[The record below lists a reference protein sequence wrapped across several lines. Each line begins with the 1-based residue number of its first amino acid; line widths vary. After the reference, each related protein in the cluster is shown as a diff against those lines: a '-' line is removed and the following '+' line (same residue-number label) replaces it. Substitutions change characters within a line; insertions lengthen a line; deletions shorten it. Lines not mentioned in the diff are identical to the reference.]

1 MDPESRHKCKRVGDG
16 MKDRVPKYPGK
27 ALITPEN
34 GSEAYYA
41 TIARADEPVE
51 EGTPLNKATLLSDD
65 AAHTLEVGEYEEPTP
80 NDAFLNVR
88 KPGDIRMSMRPSI
101 TDEWMLCNGATL
113 DAAEYPL
120 LADALGYSFVNRL
133 ELEGEIVIEVSSSIT
148 NYIRPSCV
156 QCAFYDSENDVM
168 YLLANP
174 SRTPASSSS
183 NSVVGTV
190 YLLRAPGV
198 ETNLENYTVTYVQ
211 TNATETSAGAGARTM
226 AIQKVQSSIV
236 VLVYYNTGTTNSANK
251 GFYKSVYDLNGNL
264 TSYQYLTGFALYTL
278 SPDLI
283 VYAPEFDAEY
293 PYLIGYKI
301 YSSGDNLYHIFPV
314 SNLLQSDAQVGRNI
328 AESGTSVSNTGVKKA
343 FYTRDTLLFLGKEYK
358 SSNVNIR
365 HITTMPTS
373 NDTSPYFASNNY
385 STLLVTI
392 TGTESSV
399 DVSTHLFEG
408 NSASYL
414 FVRASSTSCVV
425 VVNSSTN
432 ITTDTEHHPYNVL
445 GFDIYAM
452 SYVNT
457 TKYGLILVALLSDGN
472 IYKISSETDILDP
485 NTWEIIGKT
494 DESMISSYDSCVKN
508 TNTSNTIMLQNTQ
521 SDRTTSITLESI
533 DGIAFTVGASV
544 KLPELSA
551 DYTNYWIKVK

>member
-1 MDPESRHKCKRVGDG
+1 MIFNS
-16 MKDRVPKYPGK
+16 
-27 ALITPEN
+27 
-34 GSEAYYA
+34 
-41 TIARADEPVE
+41 
-51 EGTPLNKATLLSDD
+51 
-65 AAHTLEVGEYEEPTP
+65 EPTV
-80 NDAFLNVR
+80 NGIEAR
-88 KPGDIRMSMRPSI
+88 KPGDIRMSMRSSI

-133 ELEGEIVIEVSSSIT
+133 ELEGEIVIEVDSSTT

-174 SRTPASSSS
+174 SHYPATSS
-183 NSVVGTV
+183 NTSLAAVV

-211 TNATETSAGAGARTM
+211 TAYTETSDVTGARTM

-236 VLVYYNTGTTNSANK
+236 VLVYHNTGTTNSANK
-251 GFYKSVYDLNGNL
+251 GFHKSVYDLNGNL
-264 TSYQYLTGFALYTL
+264 TSYQYLTGFSLYAL

-301 YSSGDNLYHIFPV
+301 SSSGDNLYHIYQV

-328 AESGTSVSNTGVKKA
+328 AESGTSVSYAGAKKA
-343 FYTRDTLLFLGKEYK
+343 FYTRDTLLFLDKEYK
-358 SSNVNIR
+358 SSDVDIR
-365 HITTMPTS
+365 HITTIPTG
-373 NDTSPYFASNNY
+373 NETSPYFALNSY

-392 TGTESSV
+392 TGEESSR

-414 FVRASSTSCVV
+414 FVRADSASCVV

-432 ITTDTEHHPYNVL
+432 ITTDIEHHPYNVL
-445 GFDIYAM
+445 DFDICAM

-457 TKYGLILVALLSDGN
+457 TKYGVILVALLADGN
-472 IYKISSETDILDP
+472 FYKISSETDILNP

-494 DESMISSYDSCVKN
+494 DESMISTYRSCVKN
-508 TNTSNTIMLQNTQ
+508 TNTSNTIMLQNTV
-521 SDRTTSITLESI
+521 SNETGSSRSI

-551 DYTNYWIKVK
+551 DYANYWIKVK